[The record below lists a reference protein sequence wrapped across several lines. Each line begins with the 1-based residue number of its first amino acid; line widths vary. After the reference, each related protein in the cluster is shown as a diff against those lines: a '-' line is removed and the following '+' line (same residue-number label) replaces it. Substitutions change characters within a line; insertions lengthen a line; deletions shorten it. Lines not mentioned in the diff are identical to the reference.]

1 MGKCGNCF
9 NVKGM
14 KYPIH
19 TAQECPYT
27 TPSCLPR
34 NDGKHTPI
42 ARINGF
48 TDRASDPAVVDAFIK
63 ERTAYLIDLH
73 SNPSGKESNSGK
85 GVPQVRNV
93 IFSPIQVPKTKDDD
107 DDTEDND
114 DEINVPA
121 EPAAKGPI
129 RVPQQWPA
137 SAKPLK
143 THFMMFN
150 IQRCL
155 MVSPD
160 ASSRLLHWGD

>member
-14 KYPIH
+14 KYPTH

-34 NDGKHTPI
+34 TDGKHTPI

-63 ERTAYLIDLH
+63 ERTAYLIDL
-73 SNPSGKESNSGK
+73 NSNSGK
-85 GVPQVRNV
+85 GGSSPVVPQVRNV

-107 DDTEDND
+107 DTEDND

-121 EPAAKGPI
+121 EPAAKGSL
-129 RVPQQWPA
+129 RAPQYSAPA
-137 SAKPLK
+137 RPLR